1 MGATILRL
9 RIVSAL
15 KNSKNPLVSK
25 LIMQN
30 TIYNY
35 PSIRSLTEHIV
46 ALMNPEGSVQSE
58 TVVIDEHVRVME
70 AMIEKYSEG
79 LESALD
85 SPSIDNEDT
94 KVVVLLTGSTGN
106 LGSQIL
112 SLLLENRSV
121 HRVYTLNRPSTHTS
135 LLDRHKE
142 RFLDKGLDMSLLNTD
157 KLVCLEGQSTL
168 PKMGLSDEAYD
179 EVGLPV

>member
-1 MGATILRL
+1 M
-9 RIVSAL
+9 
-15 KNSKNPLVSK
+15 
-25 LIMQN
+25 
-30 TIYNY
+30 
-35 PSIRSLTEHIV
+35 
-46 ALMNPEGSVQSE
+46 QSE

-79 LESALD
+79 LETALD
-85 SPSIDNEDT
+85 SPSAYNEDT
-94 KVVVLLTGSTGN
+94 KVAVLLTGSTGN

-112 SLLLENRSV
+112 SLLLGNRSV
-121 HRVYTLNRPSTHTS
+121 YRVYTVNRPSTHTS

-142 RFLDKGLDMSLLNTD
+142 RFLDKGLDMSLLYTD
-157 KLVCLEGQSTL
+157 KLICLEGQSTL